1 MSITTKAGAHALSL
15 SGVSRNFGGIRAVA
29 DISFDVSHGKRLT
42 IIGTNGAG
50 KSTLFNLVTG
60 VYQLSS
66 GSISIFGQ
74 DVSKQ
79 PAHRRANLGI
89 ARTFQT
95 SKLFQ
100 GLTVRENLYVSL
112 RQAMGENKISWL
124 TNPAS
129 ADQLRIDSTL
139 LLEKVDLIKKADIL
153 VSDISHGESRQ
164 LEVAMALAM
173 RPKILMLDEPAAG
186 ISPTERVRLV
196 ELLKSLEKE
205 ITLVLIEHDMDVVF
219 RIAQHI
225 YVLSYGKLLA
235 QGSAEQIRNNPDVIE
250 AYLGTPKELAHERH
264 A

>member
-1 MSITTKAGAHALSL
+1 MSITTKAGAHALTL

-66 GSISIFGQ
+66 GSISVFGQ

-79 PAHRRANLGI
+79 PAHKRANLGI

-112 RQAMGENKISWL
+112 RQALGEEKISWL
-124 TNPAS
+124 ANPAS
-129 ADQLRIDSTL
+129 SEQLRNESSL
-139 LLEKVDLIKKADIL
+139 FLKKVDLIEKAEVL

-173 RPKILMLDEPAAG
+173 RPRILMLDEPAAG
-186 ISPTERVRLV
+186 ISPTERGRLV
-196 ELLKSLEKE
+196 DLLKSLEKE
-205 ITLVLIEHDMDVVF
+205 ITLVLIEHDMAV
-219 RIAQHI
+219 A
-225 YVLSYGKLLA
+225 LA
-235 QGSAEQIRNNPDVIE
+235 VADEVIVMHDGAIFMQGSPDQVRE
-250 AYLGTPKELAHERH
+250 SSAVRDLYLGNNHE
-264 A
+264 

>member
-66 GSISIFGQ
+66 GSISVFGQ

-79 PAHRRANLGI
+79 PAHQRANLGI

-112 RQAMGENKISWL
+112 RQAIGEKKISWL
-124 TNPAS
+124 ANPAS
-129 ADQLRIDSTL
+129 ADQLRIQSTL
-139 LLEKVDLIKKADIL
+139 LLEKVVLIKKADIL

-164 LEVAMALAM
+164 LEVAMALAR

-196 ELLKSLEKE
+196 EMLKSLEKE
-205 ITLVLIEHDMDVVF
+205 ITLVLIEHDMAV
-219 RIAQHI
+219 A
-225 YVLSYGKLLA
+225 LA
-235 QGSAEQIRNNPDVIE
+235 VADEVIVMHDGTIFMQGSPDEVRE
-250 AYLGTPKELAHERH
+250 SSAVRDLYLGSNHE
-264 A
+264 

>member
-139 LLEKVDLIKKADIL
+139 LLEKVDLTKKADIL

-205 ITLVLIEHDMDVVF
+205 ITLVLIEHDMAV
-219 RIAQHI
+219 A
-225 YVLSYGKLLA
+225 LA
-235 QGSAEQIRNNPDVIE
+235 VADEVIVMHDGTIFMQGSPDEVRE
-250 AYLGTPKELAHERH
+250 SSAVRDLYLGSNHE
-264 A
+264 

>member
-1 MSITTKAGAHALSL
+1 MSITTKAGTHALSL

-79 PAHRRANLGI
+79 PAYRRANLGI

-112 RQAMGENKISWL
+112 RQAIGENKISWL
-124 TNPAS
+124 ANPAS
-129 ADQLRIDSTL
+129 DDQLQIDSTL
-139 LLEKVDLIKKADIL
+139 LLEKVDLLKKADIL

-205 ITLVLIEHDMDVVF
+205 ITLILIEHDMAV
-219 RIAQHI
+219 A
-225 YVLSYGKLLA
+225 LA
-235 QGSAEQIRNNPDVIE
+235 VADEVIVMHDGTIFMQGSPDEVRE
-250 AYLGTPKELAHERH
+250 SSAVRDLYLGSNHE
-264 A
+264 

>member
-112 RQAMGENKISWL
+112 RQAMGENRISWL
-124 TNPAS
+124 ANPAS
-129 ADQLRIDSTL
+129 DDQLRIDSTL
-139 LLEKVDLIKKADIL
+139 LLEKVDLTKKADIL

-196 ELLKSLEKE
+196 EMLKSLEKE
-205 ITLVLIEHDMDVVF
+205 ITLVLIEHDMAV
-219 RIAQHI
+219 A
-225 YVLSYGKLLA
+225 LA
-235 QGSAEQIRNNPDVIE
+235 VADEVIVMHDGTIFMQGSPDEVRE
-250 AYLGTPKELAHERH
+250 SSAVRDLYLGSNHE
-264 A
+264 